1 LSTTEYRAASW
12 EASDAEKR
20 IKGRAIVFDQR
31 TVIYTDPETGLEYG
45 EIIERR
51 ALDGADLTDVILRL
65 EHKGAVLARTRNQSL
80 RLTVGP
86 QGLDVEADMDQT
98 EEARRLYESVKNG
111 LYDRM
116 SFAFIVAPG
125 GDSWDSDTHTRHVT
139 QIERVLDVALVAF
152 PAYEGTMVSA
162 RSAFEDYA
170 QEDRKKHRAEEVRGL
185 LAQADAIL
193 GEFDVEVDGIYP
205 TRKEAARSSSIDDSA
220 MDYAIRGEMA
230 EIRASWS
237 NSVGLD
243 NIQAARE
250 NLQRIQ
256 ILENELIDRAK
267 QRKKI
272 MDEVRAGY
280 GRVIETPFTK
290 TKARKEKTIMENIE
304 IRAFQRFVADG
315 SAKNLNTE
323 ERAALVLSGSGAVVP
338 TEIFNKM
345 IHDRKY
351 SDLLYRA
358 TVLNVSTPG
367 NIKIPVGSGITAAF
381 KNEGEAV
388 TPAGTLSALE
398 IGGRELMGAVQYSA
412 AVGAMATSE
421 FTTFMS
427 NQLSLAVTEALET
440 DFVSNATKGLVNLAG
455 VTEATAATL
464 DVASLA
470 DALAKLPQ
478 QYARNA
484 IVMGSA
490 SAVYKSIGTTNNGG
504 AYAFNLETGAQGFMG
519 REVVVN
525 ENVAETNL
533 FILDPKEI
541 YVRFSMAPIVE
552 IDRSAGF
559 LSAVNTMRAL
569 TVVDFAINPKA
580 VVRVTI
586 GG

>member
-1 LSTTEYRAASW
+1 MSITEYRAASW

-51 ALDGADLTDVILRL
+51 ALDGADLSDVILRL
-65 EHKGAVLARTRNQSL
+65 EHQGAVLARTRNQSL
-80 RLTVGP
+80 RLTVGL
-86 QGLDVEADMDQT
+86 QGLDIEADMDQT

-116 SFAFIVAPG
+116 SFAFIIAPG
-125 GDSWDSDTHTRHVT
+125 GETWEAETHTRHVT
-139 QIERVLDVALVAF
+139 KIERVLDVALVAF
-152 PAYEGTMVSA
+152 PAYEGTMVNA
-162 RSAFEDYA
+162 RAAFEGYA
-170 QEDRKKHRAEEVRGL
+170 QEDRKNHRAAEVRGIL
-185 LAQADAIL
+185 KQADAIL
-193 GEFDVEVDGIYP
+193 GRFAVEVPGSYP
-205 TRKEAARSSSIDDSA
+205 TREEAARSWSKDDN
-220 MDYAIRGEMA
+220 MDRAIRGEMA
-230 EIRASWS
+230 EIRARWS
-237 NSVGLD
+237 DSVGLD
-243 NIQAARE
+243 NIQAAKE

-256 ILENELIDRAK
+256 ALENELKNRAE

-272 MDEVRAGY
+272 LDEVRAG
-280 GRVIETPFTK
+280 GGTVVRTLTNN
-290 TKARKEKTIMENIE
+290 TNTRKENTMENIE

-315 SAKNLNTE
+315 SAKNLTAE
-323 ERAALVLSGSGAVVP
+323 ERTALVLSGSGAVVP

-358 TVLNVSTPG
+358 TVLNVFTPG

-388 TPAGTLSALE
+388 TPAGALSALE

-421 FTTFMS
+421 FTNFMS
-427 NQLSLAVTEALET
+427 NQLSLAVTEALEA
-440 DFVSNATKGLVNLAG
+440 DFVNNATKGLDTLSG
-455 VTEATAATL
+455 ITEATAATL
-464 DVASLA
+464 DAASLA

-490 SAVYKSIGTTNNGG
+490 SAVYKSIGTANNGG

-519 REVVVN
+519 KEVVVN
-525 ENVAETNL
+525 ENVAETKL

-541 YVRFSMAPIVE
+541 YVRFSLAPTVE

>member
-1 LSTTEYRAASW
+1 MSITEYRAASW
-12 EASDAEKR
+12 EASDTEKR
-20 IKGRAIVFDQR
+20 IRGRAIVFDQR

-45 EIIERR
+45 EIIERS
-51 ALDGADLTDVILRL
+51 ALDGADLSDVILRL
-65 EHKGAVLARTRNQSL
+65 EHQGAVLARTRNRSL
-80 RLTVGP
+80 QLTVGP
-86 QGLDVEADMDQT
+86 KSLDIEADMDQT
-98 EEARRLYESVKNG
+98 EDARRLHESVKNG

-125 GDSWDSDTHTRHVT
+125 GESWDANTRTRHVT
-139 QIERVLDVALVAF
+139 KIERILDVALVAF
-152 PAYEGTMVSA
+152 PAYEGTMVNA
-162 RSAFEDYA
+162 RAAFESYA
-170 QEDRKKHRAEEVRGL
+170 QEDRKHRRAAEVREL

-193 GEFDVEVDGIYP
+193 ERFKVGVPDSYP
-205 TRKEAARSSSIDDSA
+205 TREEAARSWSKDRDT
-220 MDYAIRGEMA
+220 DRAIMGEMA
-230 EIRASWS
+230 EIRARWS
-237 NSVGLD
+237 DSVGLD
-243 NIQAARE
+243 NTQAAQD
-250 NLQRIQ
+250 NLKRLQS
-256 ILENELIDRAK
+256 LEEELKERAETR
-267 QRKKI
+267 RKAI
-272 MDEVRAGY
+272 EEVRAGG
-280 GRVIETPFTK
+280 GRIVRTMTIK
-290 TKARKEKTIMENIE
+290 THTDTRKENAMENIE

-315 SAKNLNTE
+315 SAKNLTVE

-388 TPAGTLSALE
+388 TPAGSLSALE

-421 FTTFMS
+421 FATFMAD
-427 NQLSLAVTEALET
+427 QLSVAVTEALEA
-440 DFVSNATKGLVNLAG
+440 DFVDNETKGLKVLSG
-455 VTEATAATL
+455 VTEASATTI
-464 DVASLA
+464 DAASLA

-490 SAVYKSIGTTNNGG
+490 SVVYKSIGTVNSGG
-504 AYAFNLETGAQGFMG
+504 VYAFNLETGAQGFMG
-519 REVVVN
+519 KEIVVN

-541 YVRFSMAPIVE
+541 YVRFSMPPTVE
-552 IDRSAGF
+552 IDRATGF

-569 TVVDFAINPKA
+569 SVVDFAINPKA
-580 VVRVTI
+580 VVRVNI